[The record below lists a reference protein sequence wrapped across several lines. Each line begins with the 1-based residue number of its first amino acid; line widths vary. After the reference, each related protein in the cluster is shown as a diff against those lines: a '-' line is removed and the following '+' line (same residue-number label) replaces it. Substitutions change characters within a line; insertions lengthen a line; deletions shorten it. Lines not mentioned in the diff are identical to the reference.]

1 VSAELFQFATLA
13 LLAATLGAG
22 LLCYRA
28 LSRRSS
34 SEARF
39 DQLEKGLE
47 RLERTFQA
55 ELGRNREELAGSFRL
70 FGESVQKRMVEIASL
85 QKGQLEGFALQI
97 GNLTASNE
105 GRLDKLRETVEL
117 RLKWL
122 QEDNAKKLDQM
133 RATVDEKLHET
144 LEKRLGE
151 SFKQVSGQLEQVH
164 RGLGEMQTLAAGVG
178 DLKKVLSNIKT
189 RGTLGEVQLHN
200 LLEQILTPDQYAAN
214 VATKPGSEARV
225 EFAVRL
231 PGRDDKPLWLPID
244 AKFPQEDFLR
254 IIEAQEQGNP
264 GTLLEANRQFD
275 RTVVGMAKLICDKY
289 LAPPN
294 TTDFGVMF
302 LVNEASYATVLSRPG
317 LFDTLLRDHKVIV
330 AGPTTIAA
338 LLSSL
343 SLGFRTLTIEKRSSE
358 VWRLLGA
365 IKTEFLTFGTLLE
378 KTRKKLDE
386 ASSSIDIA
394 ATRTRRIQKK
404 MQGIEELPA
413 PEANQMLGIEL
424 VPERVEGELL
434 GVEQQVTAELDELDW
449 FTEGDE
455 VK

>member
-1 VSAELFQFATLA
+1 MSADVTQLITLL
-13 LLAATLGAG
+13 LLAATLVVT
-22 LLCYRA
+22 LLCY
-28 LSRRSS
+28 LSLKRHSS

-47 RLERTFQA
+47 RLERTLQD
-55 ELGRNREELAGSFRL
+55 ELRRNREELGGNLRN
-70 FGESVQKRMVEIASL
+70 FGEAVQKRMVDIASL
-85 QKGQLEGFALQI
+85 QKGQMEGFTQQLA
-97 GNLTASNE
+97 NLTASNE
-105 GRLDKLRETVEL
+105 QRLDKLRETVEV

-122 QEDNAKKLDQM
+122 QEDNSKKLEQM

-164 RGLGEMQTLAAGVG
+164 KGLGEMQSLASGVG

-200 LLEQILTPDQYAAN
+200 LLEQILTPDQYGTN
-214 VATKPGSEARV
+214 VATKPGSDARV

-231 PGRDDKPLWLPID
+231 PGRDEKPLWLPID

-254 IIEAQEQGNP
+254 LVEAQEQGNQVAV
-264 GTLLEANRQFD
+264 LEATKQFD
-275 RTVVGMAKLICDKY
+275 KTVQGMAKLICDKY
-289 LAPPN
+289 LAPPE
-294 TTDFGVMF
+294 TTDFAVMF
-302 LVNEASYATVLSRPG
+302 LANEASYAQVLSRPG
-317 LFDTLLRDHKVIV
+317 LFDAILREHKVIV

-343 SLGFRTLTIEKRSSE
+343 SLGFKTLAIEKRSSD

-365 IKTEFLTFGTLLE
+365 IKTEFMTFGTLLE

-386 ASSSIDIA
+386 ASSSIDTA
-394 ATRTRRIQKK
+394 ATRTRRIQRK
-404 MQGIEELPA
+404 MQGIEELPEH
-413 PEANQMLGIEL
+413 EAKG
-424 VPERVEGELL
+424 LL
-434 GVEQQVTAELDELDW
+434 GVELPAGPDIESGEVVLIDEA
-449 FTEGDE
+449 
-455 VK
+455 

>member
-1 VSAELFQFATLA
+1 MSTELFQFITLLLLA
-13 LLAATLGAG
+13 LSLAVGII
-22 LLCYRA
+22 CHRA
-28 LSRRSS
+28 LSHRSS

-39 DQLEKGLE
+39 DLLENGLV
-47 RLERTFQA
+47 RLERMFQS
-55 ELGRNREELAGSFRL
+55 EMGRNREELTANLRL
-70 FGESVQKRMVEIASL
+70 FGDAVQKRMLEIASL
-85 QKGQLEGFALQI
+85 QKGQLEGFTQQL
-97 GNLTASNE
+97 GSLTASNE
-105 GRLDKLRETVEL
+105 QRMDKLRETVEL

-122 QEDNAKKLDQM
+122 QEDNAQKLDQM

-200 LLEQILTPDQYAAN
+200 LLEQILTPDQYTAN

-244 AKFPQEDFLR
+244 AKFPQEDYLR
-254 IIEAQEQGNP
+254 MVEAQEQGNQAA
-264 GTLLEANRQFD
+264 LLEATRLFD
-275 RTVVGMAKLICDKY
+275 RTVIGMAKLVCDKY
-289 LAPPN
+289 ISPPN
-294 TTDFGVMF
+294 TTDFAVMF

-317 LFDTLLRDHKVIV
+317 LFDTMLRDHKVIV

-365 IKTEFLTFGTLLE
+365 IKTEFMMFGTLLD

-386 ASSSIDIA
+386 ASSSIDTA
-394 ATRTRRIQKK
+394 ASRTRRIQKK
-404 MQGIEELPA
+404 MQGIEQLPV
-413 PEANQMLGIEL
+413 PEAD
-424 VPERVEGELL
+424 ELL
-434 GVEQQVTAELDELDW
+434 GAGKMPEAEISELLLM
-449 FTEGDE
+449 DE

>member
-1 VSAELFQFATLA
+1 MTAELFQWAALL
-13 LLAATLGAG
+13 LLAATLAAA
-22 LLCYRA
+22 LFCY
-28 LSRRSS
+28 LSLKRPSS

-47 RLERTFQA
+47 RLERTLQA
-55 ELGRNREELAGSFRL
+55 ELGRNREEFGGSLRQ
-70 FGESVQKRMVEIASL
+70 FGEAVQKRMVDIASL
-85 QKGQLEGFALQI
+85 QKGQLEGFTQQL

-105 GRLDKLRETVEL
+105 QRLDKLRDTVEL

-164 RGLGEMQTLAAGVG
+164 KGLGEMQSLAAGVG

-200 LLEQILTPDQYAAN
+200 LLEQILTPDQYDAN
-214 VATKPGSEARV
+214 VATKPGSDARV
-225 EFAVRL
+225 EFAIRL

-244 AKFPQEDFLR
+244 AKFPQEDYLR
-254 IIEAQEQGNP
+254 LVEAQEQGNQAAVS
-264 GTLLEANRQFD
+264 EATRQFD
-275 RTVVGMAKLICDKY
+275 RTVLGMAKLICDKY
-289 LAPPN
+289 VSPPD
-294 TTDFGVMF
+294 TTDFAVMF

-317 LFDTLLRDHKVIV
+317 LFDAILRDHKVIV

-343 SLGFRTLTIEKRSSE
+343 SLGFKTLTIEKRSSD

-365 IKTEFLTFGTLLE
+365 IKTEFMTFGTLLE

-386 ASSSIDIA
+386 ASSSIDTA
-394 ATRTRRIQKK
+394 ATRTRRIQRK
-404 MQGIEELPA
+404 MQGIEQLPDQ
-413 PEANQMLGIEL
+413 EASSLLGIEMEKT
-424 VPERVEGELL
+424 PE
-434 GVEQQVTAELDELDW
+434 AELAELILLDE
-449 FTEGDE
+449 G
-455 VK
+455 K

>member
-1 VSAELFQFATLA
+1 MSGDPVQILTL
-13 LLAATLGAG
+13 LLVAATFAV
-22 LLCYRA
+22 A
-28 LSRRSS
+28 LACFLQLRRRSPD
-34 SEARF
+34 EARF
-39 DQLEKGLE
+39 DQLERGLE

-55 ELGRNREELAGSFRL
+55 ELGRNREELSGSLRG
-70 FGESVQKRMVEIASL
+70 FGDAVQKRMVDIASL
-85 QKGQLEGFALQI
+85 QKGQLEGFSQQ
-97 GNLTASNE
+97 LTSLTGSNE
-105 GRLDKLRETVEL
+105 QRLDKLRETVEL

-122 QEDNAKKLDQM
+122 QEDNGKKLEQM

-144 LEKRLGE
+144 LERRLGE

-200 LLEQILTPDQYAAN
+200 LLEQILTPDQYGAN
-214 VATKPGSEARV
+214 VATKPGSDARV

-231 PGRDDKPLWLPID
+231 PGKDERPLWLPID
-244 AKFPQEDFLR
+244 AKFPQEDYLR
-254 IIEAQEQGNP
+254 LVEAQEEGNP
-264 GTLLEANRQFD
+264 AAVQEATRQLD

-289 LAPPN
+289 LSPPD
-294 TTDFGVMF
+294 TTDFAVMF

-317 LFDTLLRDHKVIV
+317 LFDTILRDHKVIL

-343 SLGFRTLTIEKRSSE
+343 SLGFKTLTIEKRSSE

-365 IKTEFLTFGTLLE
+365 IKTEFMTFGTLLD

-386 ASSSIDIA
+386 ASSSIDTA
-394 ATRTRRIQKK
+394 AARTRRIQKK
-404 MQGIEELPA
+404 MSGIEQLPVGEAGLLLGIECEKTPETGETEPIWIEEL
-413 PEANQMLGIEL
+413 
-424 VPERVEGELL
+424 
-434 GVEQQVTAELDELDW
+434 
-449 FTEGDE
+449 
-455 VK
+455 K

>member
-1 VSAELFQFATLA
+1 MSADVLQLIALL
-13 LLAATLGAG
+13 LLAATLAVT
-22 LLCYRA
+22 LLCYLGLKR
-28 LSRRSS
+28 LSS

-47 RLERTFQA
+47 RLERTLQD
-55 ELGRNREELAGSFRL
+55 ELRRNREELGGNLRQ
-70 FGESVQKRMVEIASL
+70 FGEAVQKRMVDIASL
-85 QKGQLEGFALQI
+85 QKGQMDGFTQQLA
-97 GNLTASNE
+97 NLTASNE
-105 GRLDKLRETVEL
+105 QRLDKLRETVEV

-122 QEDNAKKLDQM
+122 QEDNSKKLEQM

-164 RGLGEMQTLAAGVG
+164 KGLGEMQSLASGVG

-200 LLEQILTPDQYAAN
+200 LLEQILTPDQYGAN
-214 VATKPGSEARV
+214 VATKPGSDARV

-254 IIEAQEQGNP
+254 LVEAQEQGNQAAVADA
-264 GTLLEANRQFD
+264 TRQFD
-275 RTVVGMAKLICDKY
+275 KTVQGMAKLICDKY
-289 LAPPN
+289 LAPPE
-294 TTDFGVMF
+294 TTDFAVMF
-302 LVNEASYATVLSRPG
+302 LANEASYAQVLSRPG
-317 LFDTLLRDHKVIV
+317 LFDTILREHKVIV

-343 SLGFRTLTIEKRSSE
+343 SLGFRTLAIEKRSSD

-365 IKTEFLTFGTLLE
+365 IKTEFMTFGTLLD

-386 ASSSIDIA
+386 ASSSIDTA
-394 ATRTRRIQKK
+394 ATRTRRIQRK
-404 MQGIEELPA
+404 MQGIEELPEH
-413 PEANQMLGIEL
+413 EAKGI
-424 VPERVEGELL
+424 L
-434 GVEQQVTAELDELDW
+434 GVELPAGPDIEPGEVVLLDEA
-449 FTEGDE
+449 
-455 VK
+455 

>member
-1 VSAELFQFATLA
+1 MGTDLLQLILLL
-13 LLAATLGAG
+13 LLAATFTVA
-22 LLCYRA
+22 LLCYLHLKR
-28 LSRRSS
+28 LTS

-47 RLERTFQA
+47 RLERTLQDD
-55 ELGRNREELAGSFRL
+55 LRRNREELGGNLRQ
-70 FGESVQKRMVEIASL
+70 FGEAVQKRMVDIASL
-85 QKGQLEGFALQI
+85 QKGQMEGFTQQLGA
-97 GNLTASNE
+97 LTASNE
-105 GRLDKLRETVEL
+105 QRLDKLRETVEL

-122 QEDNAKKLDQM
+122 QEDNSKKLEQM

-164 RGLGEMQTLAAGVG
+164 KGLGEMQSLASGVG

-200 LLEQILTPDQYAAN
+200 LLEQILTPDQYSAN
-214 VATKPGSEARV
+214 VATKPGSDARV

-231 PGRDDKPLWLPID
+231 PGKGDKPLWLPID

-254 IIEAQEQGNP
+254 LVEAQEQGNQVAVLDA
-264 GTLLEANRQFD
+264 TRQFD
-275 RTVVGMAKLICDKY
+275 RTVRGMAKLICDKY
-289 LAPPN
+289 LAPPD
-294 TTDFGVMF
+294 TTDFAVMF
-302 LVNEASYATVLSRPG
+302 LANEASYAQVLSRPG
-317 LFDTLLRDHKVIV
+317 LFDVILREHKVIV

-343 SLGFRTLTIEKRSSE
+343 SLGFRTLAIEKRSSD

-365 IKTEFLTFGTLLE
+365 IKTEFMTFGTLLE

-386 ASSSIDIA
+386 ASSSIDTA
-394 ATRTRRIQKK
+394 ATRTRRIQRK
-404 MQGIEELPA
+404 MQGIEELPEH
-413 PEANQMLGIEL
+413 EAQGI
-424 VPERVEGELL
+424 L
-434 GVEQQVTAELDELDW
+434 GVEFGPGADAEAGEAVLIDEPQ
-449 FTEGDE
+449 G
-455 VK
+455 

>member
-1 VSAELFQFATLA
+1 MNGNLFQLITLLLLSATLA
-13 LLAATLGAG
+13 VS
-22 LLCYRA
+22 LLCYLA
-28 LSRRSS
+28 GRRSS
-34 SEARF
+34 STEARF

-47 RLERTFQA
+47 RLERMFQG
-55 ELGRNREELAGSFRL
+55 ELGRNREELAGSVRL
-70 FGESVQKRMVEIASL
+70 FGDTVQKRMLDIASL
-85 QKGQLEGFALQI
+85 QKGQLEGFTLQL
-97 GNLTASNE
+97 GTLTSSNE
-105 GRLDKLRETVEL
+105 QRLDKLRETVEL

-122 QEDNAKKLDQM
+122 QEDNAKKLEQM

-164 RGLGEMQTLAAGVG
+164 KGLGEMQSLAAGVG

-200 LLEQILTPDQYAAN
+200 LLEQILTPDQYGAN

-231 PGRDDKPLWLPID
+231 PGRDDRPLWLPID
-244 AKFPQEDFLR
+244 AKFPQEDYLR
-254 IIEAQEQGNP
+254 LVEAQEQGNQAAVQ
-264 GTLLEANRQFD
+264 EATRQLD
-275 RTVVGMAKLICDKY
+275 KTVIGMAKLICDKY
-289 LAPPN
+289 ISPPD
-294 TTDFGVMF
+294 TTDFAVMF

-317 LFDTLLRDHKVIV
+317 LFDTILRNHKVIV

-343 SLGFRTLTIEKRSSE
+343 SLGFKTLTIEKRSSD

-365 IKTEFLTFGTLLE
+365 IKTEFMTFGTLLE

-386 ASSSIDIA
+386 ASSSIDTA
-394 ATRTRRIQKK
+394 ATRTRRIHRK
-404 MQGIEELPA
+404 MQGIEELPVQ
-413 PEANQMLGIEL
+413 EANALLGIEMEA
-424 VPERVEGELL
+424 VPEAEITELL
-434 GVEQQVTAELDELDW
+434 W
-449 FTEGDE
+449 FDE

>member
-1 VSAELFQFATLA
+1 MSADLFQLATLL
-13 LLAATLGAG
+13 LLASTLAVTF
-22 LLCYRA
+22 LCYRA
-28 LSRRSS
+28 LMRRSS

-39 DQLEKGLE
+39 DLLEKGLE
-47 RLERTFQA
+47 RLERMFQA
-55 ELGRNREELAGSFRL
+55 EMGRNREELAGSLRL
-70 FGESVQKRMVEIASL
+70 FGDAVQKRMVEIASL
-85 QKGQLEGFALQI
+85 QKGQLEGFAQQL
-97 GNLTASNE
+97 GSLTASNE
-105 GRLDKLRETVEL
+105 QRMDKLRETVEL

-200 LLEQILTPDQYAAN
+200 LLEQILTPDQYNSN
-214 VATKPGSEARV
+214 VATKPGSDARV

-244 AKFPQEDFLR
+244 AKFPQEDYLR
-254 IIEAQEQGNP
+254 IVEAQEQGNQVA
-264 GTLLEANRQFD
+264 LQEATRQFD
-275 RTVVGMAKLICDKY
+275 KTVVGMAKLICDKY
-289 LAPPN
+289 ISPPN
-294 TTDFGVMF
+294 TTDFAVMF

-317 LFDTLLRDHKVIV
+317 LFDTMLRDHKVIV

-365 IKTEFLTFGTLLE
+365 IKTEFMTFGTLLD

-386 ASSSIDIA
+386 AASSIDTA

-404 MQGIEELPA
+404 MQGIEQLPA
-413 PEANQMLGIEL
+413 AEADELLGIEKM
-424 VPERVEGELL
+424 PESEVTELS
-434 GVEQQVTAELDELDW
+434 W
-449 FTEGDE
+449 MDE

>member
-1 VSAELFQFATLA
+1 MNSGLFQSATLL
-13 LLAATLGAG
+13 LLAATLAVA
-22 LLCYRA
+22 LLCFRA
-28 LSRRSS
+28 LLRRSS
-34 SEARF
+34 TETR
-39 DQLEKGLE
+39 LELLERGLE
-47 RLERTFQA
+47 RLERTFQG
-55 ELGRNREELAGSFRL
+55 ELGRNREELSGNFRS
-70 FGESVQKRMVEIASL
+70 FGEAVQKRMLEIASL
-85 QKGQLEGFALQI
+85 QKGQLEGFAQQI
-97 GNLTASNE
+97 GSLTASNE
-105 GRLDKLRETVEL
+105 GRMDKLRETVEL

-200 LLEQILTPDQYAAN
+200 LLEQILTPDQYASN
-214 VATKPGSEARV
+214 VATKPGSDARV

-231 PGRDDKPLWLPID
+231 PGRDDTPLWLPID
-244 AKFPQEDFLR
+244 AKFPQEDYLR
-254 IIEAQEQGNP
+254 IVEAQEQGD
-264 GTLLEANRQFD
+264 LAALVDANKQFD
-275 RTVVGMAKLICDKY
+275 RTVAGMAKLICDKY
-289 LAPPN
+289 LAPPH

-365 IKTEFLTFGTLLE
+365 IKTEFMTFGTLLD

-386 ASSSIDIA
+386 ASSSIDTA
-394 ATRTRRIQKK
+394 ANRTRRIQKK

-413 PEANQMLGIEL
+413 TEAAELLGIEQL
-424 VPERVEGELL
+424 PDATEVTELEWL
-434 GVEQQVTAELDELDW
+434 
-449 FTEGDE
+449 DE

>member
-1 VSAELFQFATLA
+1 MSAATFQFAA
-13 LLAATLGAG
+13 LLLLTGTLGVG
-22 LLCYRA
+22 LLCYRI
-28 LSRRSS
+28 LLRRSAA
-34 SEARF
+34 EARF
-39 DQLEKGLE
+39 DLLEKGLE
-47 RLERTFQA
+47 RVERMFQA
-55 ELGRNREELAGSFRL
+55 EMGRNREEHAGNLRS
-70 FGESVQKRMVEIASL
+70 FGEAVQQRMVEIASL
-85 QKGQLEGFALQI
+85 QQGQLEGFAQQM
-97 GNLTASNE
+97 GSLTASNE
-105 GRLDKLRETVEL
+105 GRMDKLRETVEL

-164 RGLGEMQTLAAGVG
+164 KGLGEMQSLAAGVG

-200 LLEQILTPDQYAAN
+200 LLEQILTPDQYTAN
-214 VATKPGSEARV
+214 VATKPGSDARV

-244 AKFPQEDFLR
+244 AKFPQEDYLR
-254 IIEAQEQGNP
+254 MVEAQEQGNQNA
-264 GTLLEANRQFD
+264 LQEATRQFD
-275 RTVVGMAKLICDKY
+275 RTVIAMAKLICDKY
-289 LAPPN
+289 IAPPN
-294 TTDFGVMF
+294 TTDFAVMF

-317 LFDTLLRDHKVIV
+317 LFDTMLREHKVIV

-365 IKTEFLTFGTLLE
+365 IKTEFMTFGTLLD

-386 ASSSIDIA
+386 ASSSIDTA
-394 ATRTRRIQKK
+394 ASRTRRIQKK

-413 PEANQMLGIEL
+413 PEADELLGIEPL
-424 VPERVEGELL
+424 PDCAEATEVTEL
-434 GVEQQVTAELDELDW
+434 TELEWLN
-449 FTEGDE
+449 E
-455 VK
+455 VKWK

>member
-1 VSAELFQFATLA
+1 MGTDLLQLILLL
-13 LLAATLGAG
+13 LLAATFTVAI
-22 LLCYRA
+22 LCYLHLKR
-28 LSRRSS
+28 LTS

-47 RLERTFQA
+47 RLERTLQD
-55 ELGRNREELAGSFRL
+55 ELRRNREELGGSLRQ
-70 FGESVQKRMVEIASL
+70 FGEAVQKRMVDIASL
-85 QKGQLEGFALQI
+85 QKGQMEGFTQQLGA
-97 GNLTASNE
+97 LTASNE
-105 GRLDKLRETVEL
+105 QRLDKLRETVEL

-122 QEDNAKKLDQM
+122 QEDNSKKLEQM

-164 RGLGEMQTLAAGVG
+164 KGLGEMQSLASGVG

-200 LLEQILTPDQYAAN
+200 LLEQILTPDQYSTN
-214 VATKPGSEARV
+214 VATKPGSDARV

-231 PGRDDKPLWLPID
+231 PGKDDKPLWLPID

-254 IIEAQEQGNP
+254 LVEAQEQGN
-264 GTLLEANRQFD
+264 LAAVSEATRQFD
-275 RTVVGMAKLICDKY
+275 RTVQGMAKLICDKY
-289 LAPPN
+289 LAPPE
-294 TTDFGVMF
+294 TTDFAVMF
-302 LVNEASYATVLSRPG
+302 LANEASYAQVLSRPG
-317 LFDTLLRDHKVIV
+317 LFDAILREHKVIV

-343 SLGFRTLTIEKRSSE
+343 SLGFKTLAIEKRSSD

-365 IKTEFLTFGTLLE
+365 IKTEFMTFGTLLD

-386 ASSSIDIA
+386 ASSSIDTA
-394 ATRTRRIQKK
+394 ATRTRRIQRK
-404 MQGIEELPA
+404 MQGIEELPEHEA
-413 PEANQMLGIEL
+413 RGLLGADFASSADAEVVTPEAVSMASRPPLCEGGAGGI
-424 VPERVEGELL
+424 
-434 GVEQQVTAELDELDW
+434 
-449 FTEGDE
+449 
-455 VK
+455 

>member
-1 VSAELFQFATLA
+1 MTAELFQWGTLLLLTATLVVA
-13 LLAATLGAG
+13 
-22 LLCYRA
+22 LLCYLR
-28 LSRRSS
+28 LQRPSS

-39 DQLEKGLE
+39 DQLEKGVE
-47 RLERTFQA
+47 RLERTLQA
-55 ELGRNREELAGSFRL
+55 ELGRNREELGGNLRQ
-70 FGESVQKRMVEIASL
+70 FGEAVQKRMVDIASL
-85 QKGQLEGFALQI
+85 QKGQLEGFTQQLAS
-97 GNLTASNE
+97 LTASNE
-105 GRLDKLRETVEL
+105 QRLDKLRDTVEL

-164 RGLGEMQTLAAGVG
+164 KGLGEMQSLAAGVG

-200 LLEQILTPDQYAAN
+200 LLEQILTPDQYDSN
-214 VATKPGSEARV
+214 VATKPGSDARV

-244 AKFPQEDFLR
+244 AKFPQEDYLR
-254 IIEAQEQGNP
+254 LVEAQEQGNQAAVM
-264 GTLLEANRQFD
+264 EATRQFD
-275 RTVVGMAKLICDKY
+275 KTVLGMAKLICDKY
-289 LAPPN
+289 VSPPE
-294 TTDFGVMF
+294 TTDFAVMF

-317 LFDTLLRDHKVIV
+317 LFDAILRDYKVIV

-343 SLGFRTLTIEKRSSE
+343 SLGFKTLTIEKRSSD

-365 IKTEFLTFGTLLE
+365 IKTEFMTFGALLE

-386 ASSSIDIA
+386 ASSSIDTA
-394 ATRTRRIQKK
+394 ATRTRRIQRK
-404 MQGIEELPA
+404 MQGIEQLPDQ
-413 PEANQMLGIEL
+413 EANGLLGIEMERI
-424 VPERVEGELL
+424 PEAEP
-434 GVEQQVTAELDELDW
+434 AELVLLDE
-449 FTEGDE
+449 G
-455 VK
+455 K

>member
-1 VSAELFQFATLA
+1 MSAGLFQVATLA
-13 LLAATLGAG
+13 LLAASFAVG

-28 LSRRSS
+28 LLRRSS
-34 SEARF
+34 AEAGF
-39 DQLEKGLE
+39 QLVDKGLE
-47 RLERTFQA
+47 RLERMFQA
-55 ELGRNREELAGSFRL
+55 ELGRNREELSGNFRL
-70 FGESVQKRMVEIASL
+70 FGEAMQKRMLEIAAL
-85 QKGQLEGFALQI
+85 QKGQLEGFAQQI
-97 GNLTASNE
+97 GSLTASNE
-105 GRLDKLRETVEL
+105 GRMDKLRETVEL

-122 QEDNAKKLDQM
+122 QEDNAKKLEQM

-164 RGLGEMQTLAAGVG
+164 KGLGEMQTLAAGVG

-200 LLEQILTPDQYAAN
+200 LLEQILTPDQYTSN
-214 VATKPGSEARV
+214 VATKPGSDARV

-231 PGRDDKPLWLPID
+231 PGRDDGPLWLPID
-244 AKFPQEDFLR
+244 AKFPQEDYLR
-254 IIEAQEQGNP
+254 IVEAQEQGN
-264 GTLLEANRQFD
+264 GAALLEANRQFD
-275 RTVVGMAKLICDKY
+275 RTVLGMAKLICDKY
-289 LAPPN
+289 LAPPH
-294 TTDFGVMF
+294 TTDFAVMF

-317 LFDTLLRDHKVIV
+317 LFDTMLRDHKVIV

-365 IKTEFLTFGTLLE
+365 IKTEFMTFGTLLE

-386 ASSSIDIA
+386 ASSSIDVA

-404 MQGIEELPA
+404 MQGIEELPVH
-413 PEANQMLGIEL
+413 EAD
-424 VPERVEGELL
+424 ELL
-434 GVEQQVTAELDELDW
+434 GVEGRQEAPEVTELSW
-449 FTEGDE
+449 IDE

>member
-1 VSAELFQFATLA
+1 MSAEIFQFITLL
-13 LLAATLGAG
+13 LLAAILVVA
-22 LLCYRA
+22 LLCY
-28 LSRRSS
+28 LNLRRRFFSKTG
-34 SEARF
+34 F

-47 RLERTFQA
+47 RLERMFQS
-55 ELGRNREELAGSFRL
+55 ELGRNREEQAGSLRI
-70 FGESVQKRMVEIASL
+70 FGDTVQKRMLEVASL
-85 QKGQLEGFALQI
+85 QKGQMEGFSQQLA
-97 GNLTASNE
+97 NLTASNE
-105 GRLDKLRETVEL
+105 QRLDKLRETVDL

-164 RGLGEMQTLAAGVG
+164 KGLGEMQSLAAGVG

-200 LLEQILTPDQYAAN
+200 LLEQILTPDQYGAN
-214 VATKPGSEARV
+214 IATKPGSDARV

-231 PGRDDKPLWLPID
+231 PGNSDKPLWLPID
-244 AKFPQEDFLR
+244 AKFPQEDYLR
-254 IIEAQEQGNP
+254 LVEAQEQGNQ
-264 GTLLEANRQFD
+264 TAVLEATRQLD
-275 RTVVGMAKLICDKY
+275 RTVIGMAKLICSKY
-289 LAPPN
+289 LSPPE
-294 TTDFGVMF
+294 TTDFAVMF
-302 LVNEASYATVLSRPG
+302 LANEGSYATVLSRPG
-317 LFDTLLRDHKVIV
+317 LFDGILRDHKVII

-365 IKTEFLTFGTLLE
+365 IKTEFATFGTLLE

-386 ASSSIDIA
+386 ASSSIDTA
-394 ATRTRRIQKK
+394 AVRTRRIQRK
-404 MQGIEELPA
+404 MQGIEQLPA
-413 PEANQMLGIEL
+413 QEADLLLGIDGPEVEVAEL
-424 VPERVEGELL
+424 VWEDPVR
-434 GVEQQVTAELDELDW
+434 
-449 FTEGDE
+449 
-455 VK
+455 

>member
-1 VSAELFQFATLA
+1 MGTDLLQLILLL
-13 LLAATLGAG
+13 LLAATFTVAI
-22 LLCYRA
+22 LCYLHLKR
-28 LSRRSS
+28 LTS
-34 SEARF
+34 SEVRF

-47 RLERTFQA
+47 RLERTLQD
-55 ELGRNREELAGSFRL
+55 ELRRNREELGGSLRQ
-70 FGESVQKRMVEIASL
+70 FGEAVQKRMVDIASL
-85 QKGQLEGFALQI
+85 QKGQMEGFTQQLGA
-97 GNLTASNE
+97 LTASNE
-105 GRLDKLRETVEL
+105 QRLDKLRETVEL

-122 QEDNAKKLDQM
+122 QEDNSKKLEQM

-164 RGLGEMQTLAAGVG
+164 KGLGEMQSLASGVG

-200 LLEQILTPDQYAAN
+200 LLEQILTPDQYSAN
-214 VATKPGSEARV
+214 VATKPGSDARV

-231 PGRDDKPLWLPID
+231 PGKDDKPLWLPID

-254 IIEAQEQGNP
+254 LVEAQEQGNQ
-264 GTLLEANRQFD
+264 GAVLDATRQFD
-275 RTVVGMAKLICDKY
+275 RTVQGMAKLICDKY
-289 LAPPN
+289 LAPPE

-302 LVNEASYATVLSRPG
+302 LANEASYAQVLSRPG
-317 LFDTLLRDHKVIV
+317 LFDAILREHKVIV

-343 SLGFRTLTIEKRSSE
+343 SLGFRTLAIEKRSSD

-365 IKTEFLTFGTLLE
+365 IKTEFMTFGTLLE

-386 ASSSIDIA
+386 ASSSIDTA
-394 ATRTRRIQKK
+394 ATRTRRIQRK
-404 MQGIEELPA
+404 MQGIEELPEH
-413 PEANQMLGIEL
+413 EAKGI
-424 VPERVEGELL
+424 L
-434 GVEQQVTAELDELDW
+434 GVEFGSGAEA
-449 FTEGDE
+449 E
-455 VK
+455 VSEAVLIEEP

>member
-1 VSAELFQFATLA
+1 
-13 LLAATLGAG
+13 
-22 LLCYRA
+22 
-28 LSRRSS
+28 
-34 SEARF
+34 
-39 DQLEKGLE
+39 
-47 RLERTFQA
+47 
-55 ELGRNREELAGSFRL
+55 
-70 FGESVQKRMVEIASL
+70 MVEIASL
-85 QKGQLEGFALQI
+85 QKGQLEGFAQQL
-97 GNLTASNE
+97 GTLTASNE
-105 GRLDKLRETVEL
+105 QRLEKLRDTVDL

-164 RGLGEMQTLAAGVG
+164 KGLGEMQSLAAGVG

-200 LLEQILTPDQYAAN
+200 LLEQILTPEQYDAN
-214 VATKPGSEARV
+214 VATKPGSDARV

-244 AKFPQEDFLR
+244 AKFPQEDYLR
-254 IIEAQEQGNP
+254 LVEAQEQGNQP
-264 GTLLEANRQFD
+264 AILEATRQLEK
-275 RTVVGMAKLICDKY
+275 TVIAMAKLISDKY
-289 LAPPN
+289 LSPPD
-294 TTDFGVMF
+294 TTDFAVMF
-302 LVNEASYATVLSRPG
+302 LVNEGSYATVLSRPG
-317 LFDTLLRDHKVIV
+317 LFDAVLRDHKVVI

-365 IKTEFLTFGTLLE
+365 IKTEFMTFGTLLE

-386 ASSSIDIA
+386 ASSSIDTA

-404 MQGIEELPA
+404 MQGIEQLPA
-413 PEANQMLGIEL
+413 HEAKA
-424 VPERVEGELL
+424 LL
-434 GVEQQVTAELDELDW
+434 GVELSALAEAEIAELEWL
-449 FTEGDE
+449 DE

>member
-1 VSAELFQFATLA
+1 MSSDLFQFATL
-13 LLAATLGAG
+13 LLLVATLGVA

-28 LSRRSS
+28 LINRSLG
-34 SEARF
+34 EARF

-47 RLERTFQA
+47 RLERMFQA
-55 ELGRNREELAGSFRL
+55 EMGRNREELTGNFRN
-70 FGESVQKRMVEIASL
+70 FGEAVQKRMVEIASL
-85 QKGQLEGFALQI
+85 QKAQLDGFAQQM
-97 GNLTASNE
+97 GALTASNE
-105 GRLDKLRETVEL
+105 QRLDKLRETVEL

-164 RGLGEMQTLAAGVG
+164 KGLGEMQSLAAGVG

-189 RGTLGEVQLHN
+189 RGTMGEVQLHN

-214 VATKPGSEARV
+214 VATKPGSDARV
-225 EFAVRL
+225 EFAIRL
-231 PGRDDKPLWLPID
+231 PGRDDKPLWLPLD
-244 AKFPQEDFLR
+244 AKFPQEDYLR
-254 IIEAQEQGNP
+254 IVEAQEQGNQAA
-264 GTLLEANRQFD
+264 LLEANKQFD

-289 LAPPN
+289 IAPPA
-294 TTDFGVMF
+294 TTDFAVMF

-317 LFDTLLRDHKVIV
+317 LFDTILREHKVIV

-343 SLGFRTLTIEKRSSE
+343 SLGFRTLSIEKRSSE

-365 IKTEFLTFGTLLE
+365 IKTEFLMFGTLLE

-386 ASSSIDIA
+386 ASSSIDTA
-394 ATRTRRIQKK
+394 ASRTRRIQKK

-413 PEANQMLGIEL
+413 PEAEEVLELGL
-424 VPERVEGELL
+424 KD
-434 GVEQQVTAELDELDW
+434 AETSALW
-449 FTEGDE
+449 PDE
-455 VK
+455 VD

>member
-1 VSAELFQFATLA
+1 MSADLFQFLTLLLLAVTLA
-13 LLAATLGAG
+13 LAA
-22 LLCYRA
+22 LCYRSI
-28 LSRRSS
+28 LRRSS
-34 SEARF
+34 NEARF
-39 DQLEKGLE
+39 DLLEKGLE
-47 RLERTFQA
+47 RLERMFQA
-55 ELGRNREELAGSFRL
+55 ELGRNREELAGSLRL
-70 FGESVQKRMVEIASL
+70 FGDALQKRMLEIASL
-85 QKGQLEGFALQI
+85 QKGQLEGFTQQLGSLA
-97 GNLTASNE
+97 ASNE
-105 GRLDKLRETVEL
+105 QRLDKLRETVEL

-200 LLEQILTPDQYAAN
+200 LLEQILTPDQYTAN
-214 VATKPGSEARV
+214 VATKPGSDARV

-244 AKFPQEDFLR
+244 AKFPQEDYLR
-254 IIEAQEQGNP
+254 MVEAQEQGNP
-264 GTLLEANRQFD
+264 TALGEATRQFD
-275 RTVVGMAKLICDKY
+275 KTVLAMAKLICDKY
-289 LAPPN
+289 ISPPN
-294 TTDFGVMF
+294 TTDFAVMF

-343 SLGFRTLTIEKRSSE
+343 SLGFRTLSIEKRSSE

-365 IKTEFLTFGTLLE
+365 IKTEFMGFGVLLE

-386 ASSSIDIA
+386 ASSSIDTA
-394 ATRTRRIQKK
+394 SSRTWRIQKK
-404 MQGIEELPA
+404 MQGIEGLPA
-413 PEANQMLGIEL
+413 AEA
-424 VPERVEGELL
+424 GEML
-434 GVEQQVTAELDELDW
+434 GVELLAETPEITELDW
-449 FTEGDE
+449 IDE

>member
-1 VSAELFQFATLA
+1 MSTDLFQFATL
-13 LLAATLGAG
+13 LLLGATCAVA
-22 LLCYRA
+22 LLCYRV
-28 LSRRSS
+28 LLRRSS

-39 DQLEKGLE
+39 DLLEKSLE
-47 RLERTFQA
+47 RSERMFQS
-55 ELGRNREELAGSFRL
+55 EMGRNREELAGSLRL
-70 FGESVQKRMVEIASL
+70 FGEALQKRMVEIASL
-85 QKGQLEGFALQI
+85 QKGQLDGFAQQMA
-97 GNLTASNE
+97 GLTASNE
-105 GRLDKLRETVEL
+105 LRLDKLRETVEL

-200 LLEQILTPDQYAAN
+200 LLEQILTPDQYSAN
-214 VATKPGSEARV
+214 VATKPGSDARV

-244 AKFPQEDFLR
+244 AKFPQEDYLR
-254 IIEAQEQGNP
+254 IVEAQEEGNP
-264 GTLLEANRQFD
+264 AALLEANRQFD

-317 LFDTLLRDHKVIV
+317 LFDTMLREHKVIV

-343 SLGFRTLTIEKRSSE
+343 SLGFRTLTIEKRTSE

-365 IKTEFLTFGTLLE
+365 IKTEFMTFGTLLD

-386 ASSSIDIA
+386 ASSSIDTA
-394 ATRTRRIQKK
+394 ATRTRRIQRK

-413 PEANQMLGIEL
+413 DEANKLLGIEDL
-424 VPERVEGELL
+424 AEASEPEELAWL
-434 GVEQQVTAELDELDW
+434 
-449 FTEGDE
+449 DE

>member
-1 VSAELFQFATLA
+1 MSADVVQSITLL
-13 LLAATLGAG
+13 LLAATLVVT
-22 LLCYRA
+22 LLCYLGLKR
-28 LSRRSS
+28 LSS

-47 RLERTFQA
+47 RLERTLQD
-55 ELGRNREELAGSFRL
+55 ELRRNREELGGNLRQ
-70 FGESVQKRMVEIASL
+70 FGEAVQKRMVDIASL
-85 QKGQLEGFALQI
+85 QKGQMDGFTQQL

-105 GRLDKLRETVEL
+105 QRLDKLRETVEV

-122 QEDNAKKLDQM
+122 QEDNSKKLEQM

-164 RGLGEMQTLAAGVG
+164 KGLGEMQSLASGVG

-200 LLEQILTPDQYAAN
+200 LLEQILTPDQYGAN
-214 VATKPGSEARV
+214 VATKPGSDARV

-254 IIEAQEQGNP
+254 LVEAQEQGNQAAVVDA
-264 GTLLEANRQFD
+264 TKQFD
-275 RTVVGMAKLICDKY
+275 KTVQGMAKLICDKY
-289 LAPPN
+289 LAPPE
-294 TTDFGVMF
+294 TTDFAVMF
-302 LVNEASYATVLSRPG
+302 LANEASYAQVLSRPG
-317 LFDTLLRDHKVIV
+317 LFDAILREHKVIV

-343 SLGFRTLTIEKRSSE
+343 SLGFKTLAIEKRSSD

-365 IKTEFLTFGTLLE
+365 IKTEFMTFGTLLE

-386 ASSSIDIA
+386 ASSSIDTA
-394 ATRTRRIQKK
+394 ATRTRRIQRK
-404 MQGIEELPA
+404 MQGIEELPEH
-413 PEANQMLGIEL
+413 EAKG
-424 VPERVEGELL
+424 LL
-434 GVEQQVTAELDELDW
+434 GVELPAGPDIEPGEVVLIDEA
-449 FTEGDE
+449 
-455 VK
+455 

>member
-1 VSAELFQFATLA
+1 MNADVLQLLTLL
-13 LLAATLGAG
+13 LLAATLVVT
-22 LLCYRA
+22 LLCY
-28 LSRRSS
+28 LSLKRHSS

-47 RLERTFQA
+47 RLERTLQD
-55 ELGRNREELAGSFRL
+55 ELRRNREELGGNLRN
-70 FGESVQKRMVEIASL
+70 FGEAVQKRMVDIASL
-85 QKGQLEGFALQI
+85 QKGQMEGFTQQLA
-97 GNLTASNE
+97 NLTASNE
-105 GRLDKLRETVEL
+105 QRLDKLRETVEV

-122 QEDNAKKLDQM
+122 QEDNSKKLEQM

-164 RGLGEMQTLAAGVG
+164 KGLGEMQSLASGVG

-200 LLEQILTPDQYAAN
+200 LLEQILTPDQYGAN
-214 VATKPGSEARV
+214 VATKPGSDARV

-254 IIEAQEQGNP
+254 LVEAQEQGNQAAVV
-264 GTLLEANRQFD
+264 EATKQFD
-275 RTVVGMAKLICDKY
+275 KTVQGMAKLICDKY
-289 LAPPN
+289 LAPPE
-294 TTDFGVMF
+294 TTDFAVMF
-302 LVNEASYATVLSRPG
+302 LANEASYAQVLSRPG
-317 LFDTLLRDHKVIV
+317 LFDAILREHKVIV

-343 SLGFRTLTIEKRSSE
+343 SLGFKTLAIEKRSSD

-365 IKTEFLTFGTLLE
+365 IKTEFMTFGTLLE

-386 ASSSIDIA
+386 ASSSIDTA
-394 ATRTRRIQKK
+394 ATRTRRIQRK
-404 MQGIEELPA
+404 MQGIEELPEH
-413 PEANQMLGIEL
+413 EAKGI
-424 VPERVEGELL
+424 L
-434 GVEQQVTAELDELDW
+434 GVELPTGPDIEPGEVVLIDEA
-449 FTEGDE
+449 
-455 VK
+455 

>member
-1 VSAELFQFATLA
+1 MSAELFQFAALL
-13 LLAATLGAG
+13 LLAATLTGV

-28 LSRRSS
+28 LARRSS

-39 DQLEKGLE
+39 ELLEKGLE
-47 RLERTFQA
+47 RLERMFQA
-55 ELGRNREELAGSFRL
+55 EMGRNREELAANLRS
-70 FGESVQKRMVEIASL
+70 FGEALQKRMLEIAAL
-85 QKGQLEGFALQI
+85 QKGQLEGFAQQM
-97 GNLTASNE
+97 GSLTASNE
-105 GRLDKLRETVEL
+105 GRMDKLRETVEL

-200 LLEQILTPDQYAAN
+200 LLEQILTPDQYTSN
-214 VATKPGSEARV
+214 VATKPGSDARV

-254 IIEAQEQGNP
+254 IVEAQEQGNQP
-264 GTLLEANRQFD
+264 ALLEANRQFD
-275 RTVVGMAKLICDKY
+275 RTVVNMAKLICDKY
-289 LAPPN
+289 LAPPH

-365 IKTEFLTFGTLLE
+365 IKTEFMTFGTLLD

-386 ASSSIDIA
+386 ASSSIDTA
-394 ATRTRRIQKK
+394 ASRTRRIQKK
-404 MQGIEELPA
+404 MQGIEELPPGEADVLLGIAALPEA
-413 PEANQMLGIEL
+413 PEASELEWIE
-424 VPERVEGELL
+424 EL
-434 GVEQQVTAELDELDW
+434 
-449 FTEGDE
+449 
-455 VK
+455 K

>member
-1 VSAELFQFATLA
+1 MSSDLFQFATLL
-13 LLAATLGAG
+13 LLAATLVVGI
-22 LLCYRA
+22 LCLRA
-28 LSRRSS
+28 LLRRSS
-34 SEARF
+34 SEGRF
-39 DQLEKGLE
+39 DLMEKGLE
-47 RLERTFQA
+47 RLERMFQA
-55 ELGRNREELAGSFRL
+55 EMGRNREEHSGNFRS
-70 FGESVQKRMVEIASL
+70 FGEAVQKRMLEIASL
-85 QKGQLEGFALQI
+85 QKGQLEGFAQQM
-97 GNLTASNE
+97 GSLTASNE
-105 GRLDKLRETVEL
+105 QRMDKLRETVEL

-164 RGLGEMQTLAAGVG
+164 KGLGEMQTLAAGVG

-200 LLEQILTPDQYAAN
+200 LLEQILTPDQYTAN
-214 VATKPGSEARV
+214 VATKPGSDARV

-244 AKFPQEDFLR
+244 AKFPQEDYLR
-254 IIEAQEQGNP
+254 IVEAQELGNQ
-264 GTLLEANRQFD
+264 TALLEANRQFD
-275 RTVVGMAKLICDKY
+275 KTVVGMAKLICDKY
-289 LAPPN
+289 IAPPN
-294 TTDFGVMF
+294 TTDFAVMF

-317 LFDTLLRDHKVIV
+317 LFDTMLRDHKVIV

-343 SLGFRTLTIEKRSSE
+343 SLGFRTLSIEKRSSE

-365 IKTEFLTFGTLLE
+365 IKTEFMTFGTLLD

-386 ASSSIDIA
+386 ASSSIDTA
-394 ATRTRRIQKK
+394 ASRTRRIQKK
-404 MQGIEELPA
+404 MQGIEELPVS
-413 PEANQMLGIEL
+413 EAA
-424 VPERVEGELL
+424 ELL
-434 GVEQQVTAELDELDW
+434 GVEQMPSSSEVSDLEW
-449 FTEGDE
+449 FDE

>member
-1 VSAELFQFATLA
+1 MGTDLLQLILLL
-13 LLAATLGAG
+13 LLAATFTVAI
-22 LLCYRA
+22 LCYLHLKR
-28 LSRRSS
+28 LTS

-47 RLERTFQA
+47 RLERTLQD
-55 ELGRNREELAGSFRL
+55 ELRRNREELGGNLRQFA
-70 FGESVQKRMVEIASL
+70 EAVQKRMVDIASL
-85 QKGQLEGFALQI
+85 QKGQMEGFTQQLGA
-97 GNLTASNE
+97 LTASNE
-105 GRLDKLRETVEL
+105 QRLDKLRETVEL

-122 QEDNAKKLDQM
+122 QEDNSKKLEQM

-164 RGLGEMQTLAAGVG
+164 KGLGEMQSLASGVG

-200 LLEQILTPDQYAAN
+200 LLEQILTPDQYSAN
-214 VATKPGSEARV
+214 VATKPGSDARV

-231 PGRDDKPLWLPID
+231 PGKDDKPLWLPID

-254 IIEAQEQGNP
+254 LVEAQEQGNQAAVS
-264 GTLLEANRQFD
+264 EATRQFD
-275 RTVVGMAKLICDKY
+275 RTVQGMAKLICDKY
-289 LAPPN
+289 LAPPE
-294 TTDFGVMF
+294 TTDFAVMF
-302 LVNEASYATVLSRPG
+302 LANEASYAQVLSRPG
-317 LFDTLLRDHKVIV
+317 LFDAILREHKVIV

-343 SLGFRTLTIEKRSSE
+343 SLGFKTLAIEKRSSD

-365 IKTEFLTFGTLLE
+365 IKTEFMTFGTLLD

-386 ASSSIDIA
+386 ASSSIDTA
-394 ATRTRRIQKK
+394 ATRTRRIQRK
-404 MQGIEELPA
+404 MQGIEELPEH
-413 PEANQMLGIEL
+413 EAKGI
-424 VPERVEGELL
+424 L
-434 GVEQQVTAELDELDW
+434 GVDFGSGAEA
-449 FTEGDE
+449 E
-455 VK
+455 VSEAVLIEEP